1 MQRKLRQTNDA
12 KTGVSMGCA
21 AMYGAA
27 MAGVLIV
34 TDSSTC
40 IPTPLAQT
48 LGIMILP
55 ISVHLP
61 DSDTALI
68 EEADGSTWQLTGDL
82 ASEEL
87 MGANHPFVTE
97 YLSVIETPGYESA
110 LVVTP
115 AIEFSTM
122 YRNAALA
129 SELAS
134 RSAIV
139 HDTRT
144 AAAGQ
149 ALVVLAAAE
158 AAARGASLDEVLL
171 IAEDASRRVELVA
184 SLSSIEPIRRS
195 GEVPDEVLD
204 HQDLASERSL
214 FRMRDGVIEPLGGA
228 DSAAES
234 LTIIRDAYRQ
244 SAVDGVEASTIFHA
258 DAPELAE
265 ELRNLIGEVDF
276 VSGFSIA
283 MQVYTGRGVVG
294 VAWLPLTKR

>member
-1 MQRKLRQTNDA
+1 MPFWLRGAVTPVRPASQRGSELYR
-12 KTGVSMGCA
+12 
-21 AMYGAA
+21 AA

-40 IPTPLAQT
+40 IPASLAEE
-48 LGIMILP
+48 LNIVILP

-61 DSDTALI
+61 DSDTAVI
-68 EEADGSTWQLTGDL
+68 EEADGTTWQLTGDIER
-82 ASEEL
+82 EEL

-110 LVVTP
+110 LVITP

-129 SELAS
+129 TELAT
-134 RSAIV
+134 RATAV
-139 HDTRT
+139 HDART

-149 ALVVLAAAE
+149 ALVVLAGAE
-158 AAARGASLDEVLL
+158 AAARGSELDEVLRVV
-171 IAEDASRRVELVA
+171 EDASRRVELVA
-184 SLSSIEPIRRS
+184 SLSSVEPIRRS
-195 GEVPDEVLD
+195 GEVPNEILDQEVL
-204 HQDLASERSL
+204 AGERSL
-214 FRMRDGVIEPLGGA
+214 FRMRDGVIEPLGA
-228 DSAAES
+228 ANSATEG
-234 LTIIRDAYRQ
+234 LEILRDAYLK
-244 SAVDGVEASTIFHA
+244 SASGGVDASTIFHA

-265 ELRNLIGEVDF
+265 ELRSLVGEVDF

-294 VAWLPLTKR
+294 IAWLPSADR

>member
-1 MQRKLRQTNDA
+1 
-12 KTGVSMGCA
+12 
-21 AMYGAA
+21 

-40 IPTPLAQT
+40 IPSELAES
-48 LGIMILP
+48 LGIVVLP

-82 ASEEL
+82 AHEEL

-110 LVVTP
+110 LVITP

-129 SELAS
+129 TELAT
-134 RSAIV
+134 RSTTV
-139 HDTRT
+139 HDART

-149 ALVVLAAAE
+149 ALVVLAAAQ
-158 AAARGASLDEVLL
+158 AAASGSALDEVLL
-171 IAEDASRRVELVA
+171 VAEDASRRVELVA
-184 SLSSIEPIRRS
+184 ALSSLEPIRRS
-195 GEVPDEVLD
+195 GEVPKEVFDDESISGE
-204 HQDLASERSL
+204 HSI
-214 FRMRDGVIEPLGGA
+214 FRMRDGVIEPLGGVQ
-228 DSAAES
+228 SSAES
-234 LTIIRDAYRQ
+234 LEALCDAYRK
-244 SAVDGVEASTIFHA
+244 STVDGVDASTIFHA
-258 DAPELAE
+258 DAPDLANN
-265 ELRNLIGEVDF
+265 LRALVGDVDF

-283 MQVYTGRGVVG
+283 MQVHTGRGVIG
-294 VAWLPLTKR
+294 IAWLPATKR